1 MKKSLILF
9 LFLFSGISCLFA
21 QQSSK
26 SKAAKKLYEKGNKI
40 KLINAGSINS
50 PHLEFSPTFYQDG
63 IVFATSRKAEA
74 PNGKNYFELFYSDR
88 DEKGLPIKSED
99 FFLRIDGQ
107 AHEGPVTFSRDG
119 QEIFFTRK
127 NSKAET
133 KGSSLKIYQA
143 TRTRN
148 DWNSVKELSFNS
160 DAYSNCHPSISTDGQ
175 RLYFSSDMPGGMGG
189 MDIWMVKK
197 RGITWSKPINLGPEV
212 NTPKNEVYPFIHNS
226 GNLFFSSNGFN
237 GAGGLDIYMV
247 NFEKGVSIVNLGE
260 PFNTAADDL
269 GLILN
274 PEGIKG
280 FFTSKRASG
289 KGNDDIYMFE
299 APEGIWGKTIPGMLP
314 ANISLIEVGTGD
326 PIEGAEIRV
335 FEKTA
340 DGYFDNRAEL
350 YEGVLSPAKKKK
362 ERGTYIFKMVPKAAS
377 AFGEADG
384 RTDEMGEARYQFFG
398 EREYVLFISKPGYV
412 SHEIPYSTIGN
423 KKSKSVVANLT
434 KITCSVISGT
444 IRDQETGEPI
454 PDAMINIWN
463 ERDGYDVVIKADGAG
478 NYSHCLMT
486 DANYSFRGIHAK
498 YSGVAQKLTPSK
510 TGSTPTDL
518 LLCSV
523 AEPHYGGV
531 PIEVGT
537 IIRISNIK
545 YDFNKSGIRRGAVAE
560 LDELLNMLAENP
572 TMKIE
577 LSAHTDAR
585 GSNRYNERLSNQRAA
600 SAKQYL
606 VARGI
611 AANRITAVG
620 YGENQILN
628 GCRDNVKCYEMK
640 HAVNRRLE
648 IKVVRK

>member
-9 LFLFSGISCLFA
+9 LFLFLGISCLFA

-127 NSKAET
+127 KPKAET

-189 MDIWMVKK
+189 TDIWMVEK

-247 NFEKGVSIVNLGE
+247 NFDVGPSGTVVNLGE
-260 PFNTAADDL
+260 PFNTEADDL

-299 APEGIWGKTIPGMLP
+299 APEGIWGKTVPGMLP
-314 ANISLIEVGTGD
+314 AGISLTEKGTGD
-326 PIEGAEIRV
+326 PIEGAEIRI

-350 YEGVLSPAKKKK
+350 YEGVLSPDQKKK
-362 ERGTYIFKMVPKAAS
+362 GTYTFKMVPKAAS
-377 AFGEADG
+377 AFGPADG
-384 RTDEMGEARYQFFG
+384 RSDEMGETSYQFFG

-412 SHEIPYSTIGN
+412 NQEVAYSTIGY
-423 KKSKSVVANLT
+423 KKSVPIKVHLEKVA
-434 KITCSVISGT
+434 CSVISGT

-454 PDAMINIWN
+454 PDAMINILN
-463 ERDGYDVVIKADGAG
+463 ENDGSEAVIQADGAG

-486 DANYSFRGIHAK
+486 NANYTFRGIHAN
-498 YSGVAQKLTPSK
+498 YSGEALKLTPAE
-510 TGSTPTDL
+510 TATAPTDL
-518 LLCSV
+518 LLN
-523 AEPHYGGV
+523 AAKENHYGGV
-531 PIEVGT
+531 PMEVGT
-537 IIRISNIK
+537 VIRISNIK
-545 YDFNKSGIRRGAVAE
+545 YDFSKSGIRRGAVAE
-560 LDELLNMLAENP
+560 LDELLNMLSENP

-611 AANRITAVG
+611 AAKRITAVG
-620 YGENQILN
+620 YGENQLLN
-628 GCRDNVKCYEMK
+628 GCRDKVKCSDTQ
-640 HAVNRRLE
+640 HAENRRLE
-648 IKVVRK
+648 IKVVGQ

>member
-1 MKKSLILF
+1 MKKSLIFFLCLF
-9 LFLFSGISCLFA
+9 ASISCLFA

-40 KLINAGSINS
+40 QLINAESINS
-50 PHLEFSPTFYQDG
+50 PNLEFSPTFYQNG
-63 IVFATSRKAEA
+63 IVFATSQKSDE
-74 PNGKNYFELFYSDR
+74 PSGKNYFELFYADR
-88 DEKGLPIKSED
+88 DEKGLPIKAED
-99 FFLRIDGQ
+99 FFLRIDAQ

-119 QEIFFTRK
+119 QEIYFTRK
-127 NSKAET
+127 KPKAGT

-143 TRTRN
+143 TRTNN
-148 DWNSVKELSFNS
+148 DWNSVKELSFNA
-160 DAYSNCHPSISTDGQ
+160 DAYSNFHPSISTDGQ

-189 MDIWMVKK
+189 TDIWMVEK

-247 NFEKGVSIVNLGE
+247 NFDVGPSGTVVNLGE
-260 PFNTAADDL
+260 PFNTEADDM

-280 FFTSKRASG
+280 FFTSSRNSG

-299 APEGIWGKTIPGMLP
+299 APEGIWGKTVPGMLP
-314 ANISLIEVGTGD
+314 ASISMTEKGSGD
-326 PIEGAEIRV
+326 PVEGVEIRI

-350 YEGVLSPAKKKK
+350 YEGVLSPAEQKK
-362 ERGTYIFKMVPKAAS
+362 GTYAFNMVPKAAS

-384 RTDEMGEARYQFFG
+384 RSDEMGEASYSFFG
-398 EREYVLFISKPGYV
+398 EREYVLFVSKPGYV
-412 SHEIPYSTIGN
+412 NQEISYSTIGY
-423 KKSKSVVANLT
+423 KKSIPI
-434 KITCSVISGT
+434 KIALEKKACSVINGT
-444 IRDQETGEPI
+444 IRDQETGAPI

-463 ERDGYDVVIKADGAG
+463 EKDGANVVIQADGAG

-486 DANYSFRGIHAK
+486 DANYSFRGVHPK
-498 YSGVAQKLTPSK
+498 YSGEVSKLTPAE
-510 TGSTPTDL
+510 TAAAPTDL
-518 LLCSV
+518 LLNAAS
-523 AEPHYGGV
+523 ESHYGGI
-531 PIEVGT
+531 PMDVGT
-537 IIRISNIK
+537 MIMIPKIN
-545 YDFNKSGIRRGAVAE
+545 YDFSKSGIRRGAVAE
-560 LDELLNMLAENP
+560 LDELLKMLALNP
-572 TMKIE
+572 SMKIE
-577 LSAHTDAR
+577 LSAHTDSR

-606 VARGI
+606 VVRGI

-620 YGENQILN
+620 YGENQLLN
-628 GCRDNVKCYEMK
+628 GCRDKVKCSETQ
-640 HAVNRRLE
+640 HAENRRLE
-648 IKVVRK
+648 VKIVER

>member
-1 MKKSLILF
+1 MKKSLTFFLCLF
-9 LFLFSGISCLFA
+9 ASISCLFA

-40 KLINAGSINS
+40 QLINAESINS
-50 PHLEFSPTFYQDG
+50 PNLEFSPTFYQNG
-63 IVFATSRKAEA
+63 IVFATSQKSNE
-74 PNGKNYFELFYSDR
+74 PNGKNYFELFYADR

-119 QEIFFTRK
+119 QEIYFTRK
-127 NSKAET
+127 KPKVGA

-143 TRTRN
+143 TRTNN
-148 DWNSVKELSFNS
+148 DWNSVKELSFNA
-160 DAYSNCHPSISTDGQ
+160 DDYSNFHPSISTDGQ

-189 MDIWMVKK
+189 TDIWMVEK

-247 NFEKGVSIVNLGE
+247 NFDVGPSGTVVNLGE
-260 PFNTAADDL
+260 PFNTEADDL

-280 FFTSKRASG
+280 FFTSSRNSG

-299 APEGIWGKTIPGMLP
+299 APEGIWGKTVPGMLP
-314 ANISLIEVGTGD
+314 ASISMTEKRSGD
-326 PIEGAEIRV
+326 PLEGVEIRI

-350 YEGVLSPAKKKK
+350 YEGVLSPGEKKK
-362 ERGTYIFKMVPKAAS
+362 GTFIFNMVPKAAS

-384 RTDEMGEARYQFFG
+384 RSDEMGEASYQFFG
-398 EREYVLFISKPGYV
+398 EREYVLFVSKPGYV
-412 SHEIPYSTIGN
+412 NQEISYSTIGY
-423 KKSKSVVANLT
+423 KKSVPI
-434 KITCSVISGT
+434 KIELEKKACSVISGT

-463 ERDGYDVVIKADGAG
+463 EKDGSNAVIQADGAG

-498 YSGVAQKLTPSK
+498 YSGETLKLTPAE
-510 TGSTPTDL
+510 TAAAPTDL
-518 LLCSV
+518 LLNTA
-523 AEPHYGGV
+523 AEIHYGGI
-531 PIEVGT
+531 PMDVGT
-537 IIRISNIK
+537 VIMIPNIN
-545 YDFNKSGIRRGAVAE
+545 YDFSKSGIRRGAVAE
-560 LDELLNMLAENP
+560 LDELLKMLALNP

-577 LSAHTDAR
+577 LSAHTDSR
-585 GSNRYNERLSNQRAA
+585 GSNRYNERLSNQRSA

-611 AANRITAVG
+611 AAKRITAVG
-620 YGENQILN
+620 YGENQLLN
-628 GCRDNVKCYEMK
+628 GCRDKVKCSETQ
-640 HAVNRRLE
+640 HAENRRLE
-648 IKVVRK
+648 IKVVEK